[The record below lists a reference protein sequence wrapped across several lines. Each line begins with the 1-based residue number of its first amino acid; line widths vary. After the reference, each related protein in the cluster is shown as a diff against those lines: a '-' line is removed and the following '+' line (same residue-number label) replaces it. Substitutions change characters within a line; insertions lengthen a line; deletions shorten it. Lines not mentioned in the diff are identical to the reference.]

1 MKTADAII
9 IGGGI
14 AGHSLAATLGQSIK
28 TVVLE
33 MEKTV
38 GYHATGRSA
47 AIYIKNYGN
56 RVLRALNAR
65 SEPFLQNPGPFVGD
79 TVLSPR
85 GELLIASEDEL
96 SVLESYFNDSDGLE
110 RLTPAE
116 VQELVPILK
125 IDDVCAAVFEPRA
138 QDIDVDRLMQGFG
151 KQARANGV
159 HILTDHPVT
168 SIFRDGHSWVIT
180 TRHETFSTPIIIN
193 AAGAW
198 GDHVAGMAKVLPLG
212 LQPMRRSA
220 VMMAV
225 PPQMDCMAWPLFGT
239 VSEQWY
245 AKPTGGKL
253 MISPADEDPIDAQD
267 AYPDD
272 MTLAE
277 GLWRFEQATTVP
289 MSRPSNAWAGLR
301 TFLPDR
307 TPAVGFDPSADGFFW
322 LVGQGG
328 YGVQTCPA
336 MAELAASIILG
347 QTPHLASDVVS
358 ALSPKRFR

>member
-1 MKTADAII
+1 
-9 IGGGI
+9 
-14 AGHSLAATLGQSIK
+14 
-28 TVVLE
+28 
-33 MEKTV
+33 
-38 GYHATGRSA
+38 
-47 AIYIKNYGN
+47 
-56 RVLRALNAR
+56 
-65 SEPFLQNPGPFVGD
+65 
-79 TVLSPR
+79 
-85 GELLIASEDEL
+85 
-96 SVLESYFNDSDGLE
+96 
-110 RLTPAE
+110 
-116 VQELVPILK
+116 
-125 IDDVCAAVFEPRA
+125 
-138 QDIDVDRLMQGFG
+138 
-151 KQARANGV
+151 
-159 HILTDHPVT
+159 
-168 SIFRDGHSWVIT
+168 
-180 TRHETFSTPIIIN
+180 
-193 AAGAW
+193 
-198 GDHVAGMAKVLPLG
+198 MAKVLPLG

-225 PPQMDCMAWPLFGT
+225 PSRMDCMAWPLFGT